1 MPDTSLRAVPPTE
14 QDQQELPEVLGEW
27 STEGGTTLSLVG
39 KASGQYASIWMQR
52 DGGEPRKIGRAEHAG
67 GVLRSMRWDEPWREQ
82 TDSWKE
88 VQRCKASSVVAEWF
102 AEKVS
107 P

>member
-1 MPDTSLRAVPPTE
+1 MPPAE

-27 STEGGTTLSLVG
+27 TTEGGTTLSLVG

-52 DGGEPRKIGRAEHAG
+52 DGDMPRKIGRVEHAG
-67 GVLRSMRWDEPWREQ
+67 GVLRSIRWEEPWREQ
-82 TDSWKE
+82 TDGWKE
-88 VQRCKASSVVAEWF
+88 VQRSKASAVVAAWF
-102 AEKVS
+102 AEQET